1 MNIFSSEVKVL
12 IYREPTDM
20 RCSFSG
26 LSVLVE
32 SVLKEDP
39 LTGQLFVFLNRRRDY
54 VKVLDWEQ
62 SGYCLWSKRLEVG
75 TYRVPEARNQSESEK
90 VTLSVT
96 ELRMIL
102 DGFELS
108 NYQKRK
114 RYKQRQN
121 NLHEM

>member
-1 MNIFSSEVKVL
+1 VNIFSSEVKVL

-39 LTGQLFVFLNRRRDY
+39 LTGQLFVFLNRSRNY
-54 VKVLDWEQ
+54 VKVLYWEQ

-75 TYRVPEARNQSESEK
+75 TYRVPESGSEK
-90 VTLSVT
+90 ISLSVT
-96 ELRMIL
+96 ELRMML

-108 NYQKRK
+108 NYRKRK
-114 RYKQRQN
+114 RYKHRQN
-121 NLHEM
+121 NLHQMQ